1 MGTEKNMTGGP
12 EEKPQDAL
20 RTAMTISGDAAETPE
35 TSESGTPPDGSEY
48 RTAMT
53 ISGDS
58 AETPE
63 SDTPFDGS
71 EHRTAMTISGDDD
84 PEEAEK
90 TPSAAEAK
98 PAAVTDAT
106 LKMKT
111 DAATAA
117 TLKMKTDAVSSRR
130 SAGGPLLNPG
140 EKLGKYIIEK
150 RLGKGGM
157 GEVYLGKHEQL
168 GILRAIKV
176 LPQDLAKKNSQFF
189 ARFIREAKTACEI
202 RHSNVVNVMDVEN
215 DDARGIDYIV
225 MEYVDGGDVRGL
237 LKSSGHLTVDQSL
250 VIVEAVASALAA
262 ASEYGI
268 VHRDIKPDNIM
279 LTKRGEVKLAD
290 LGIAKSGDEDV
301 QLTKTNVM
309 MGTPAYLSPEQA
321 KDAKHVDVRAD
332 IYSLGATLFEM
343 LTGRIP
349 YPGSSVY
356 DIISKLHTDPVPNP
370 CDFNT
375 EIPPEIGKICM
386 TMMAKKPANRYQSA
400 AELLDV
406 LAKCRAHQKTV
417 IEAQRI
423 IREAIQ
429 TAYGED
435 AVAMTT
441 TLTRKPWLDL
451 RRWDVR
457 EWDIRNLAKWQ
468 KIAVGGFIALFVL
481 IVVLVVLTATRK
493 GTYVPASGLPPAAPA
508 PGGAAVRKVRPMFK
522 VQPAEAV
529 VTLRDQS
536 GCDYLPAVRKG
547 DTAVFAVPPGKYLYS
562 VSCDGFAAESGSLSI
577 DGDGIHE
584 FTLKPS
590 LLTIRT
596 EPRAV
601 VSLTA
606 PDGSEAGGGTA
617 DDQGIFSVSGLKAGQ
632 YILTSKLAG
641 RKTRREEL
649 AFGGDAVA
657 TRDFRL
663 GRAVTSA
670 KQYRLNFRIA
680 PVKATVTLRD
690 ERGEEV
696 VCSSKLGS
704 VCSYEVPA
712 GFYLYSVACPG
723 YAGVDGKCRIS
734 SGDVDV
740 ADIALKPYR
749 FTVSVEAGT
758 RVELVRHFTSVATQT
773 SETGELV
780 FEGLPAG
787 EYLMRCTRPGCVPA
801 VKNVKLPADRDART
815 AVVMEAELWDFTI
828 QAPPGS
834 RMILTQNGKKF
845 REMELRQA
853 ETALKLPQGEYHAA
867 FALGGYAD
875 RAVTFRVPQ
884 DQRAAVRMERNL
896 FLLTLHVTPQ
906 RALAEL
912 RREDGRGK
920 PVREHLNGVGAIRNL
935 TPGNYILRVSARGYD
950 DYQEAFTIS
959 NGDEERHITLK
970 KVYLTGGDRGGIIL
984 KEIKTGDNALDEY
997 IAQNGAEV
1005 KLKDSKLPWEKV
1017 RCPYSLKNVKSGKHY
1032 LLVRIPEKNIRGQE
1046 SDEIEVEPGK
1056 FTEYSMFLVTF

>member
-1 MGTEKNMTGGP
+1 MDTEKNTAGSP

-20 RTAMTISGDAAETPE
+20 RTAMTISGDAAESHEPE
-35 TSESGTPPDGSEY
+35 TPAPDASADGSEY

-53 ISGDS
+53 ISGDAAPDKAS
-58 AETPE
+58 ET
-63 SDTPFDGS
+63 
-71 EHRTAMTISGDDD
+71 
-84 PEEAEK
+84 
-90 TPSAAEAK
+90 K
-98 PAAVTDAT
+98 PP
-106 LKMKT
+106 
-111 DAATAA
+111 DAATEA
-117 TLKMKTDAVSSRR
+117 TLKMKTDAVTEATLKMKTDAVPSRR
-130 SAGGPLLNPG
+130 SAGGPLLSPG

-262 ASEYGI
+262 AAEYGI

-332 IYSLGATLFEM
+332 IYSLGATFFEM

-435 AVAMTT
+435 AVAATT

-457 EWDIRNLAKWQ
+457 DWDIRNLAKWQ
-468 KIAVGGFIALFVL
+468 KIAVGAFGALFVL
-481 IVVLVVLTATRK
+481 ILVLVILTATRRSA
-493 GTYVPASGLPPAAPA
+493 YVTASGLPTAPA
-508 PGGAAVRKVRPMFK
+508 SGGAVRKVRPMFK
-522 VQPAEAV
+522 VQPGEAV

-536 GCDYLPAVRKG
+536 GCDYLPSIRKG

-562 VSCDGFAAESGSLSI
+562 VSCDGFAAESGSVSI
-577 DGDGIHE
+577 EGDSVQE

-606 PDGSEAGGGTA
+606 PDGSEAGGGAA

-641 RKTRREEL
+641 RKTRREEI

-663 GRAVTSA
+663 GRSITSA

-712 GFYLYSVACPG
+712 GFYMYSVACPG

-749 FTVSVEAGT
+749 FTVAVEAGT

-787 EYLMRCTRPGCVPA
+787 EYLMRCNRSGCVPS

-815 AVVMEAELWDFTI
+815 KVVMEAELWDFTI

-853 ETALKLPQGEYHAA
+853 ETALKLPQGEYQAS
-867 FALGGYAD
+867 FTLDGYAD
-875 RAVTFRVPQ
+875 RAVMFRVPQ
-884 DQRAAVRMERNL
+884 DQRASVRMERNL

-912 RREDGRGK
+912 RREDGKGK
-920 PVREHLNGVGAIRNL
+920 TVREHLNGVGTIRNL
-935 TPGNYILRVSARGYD
+935 TPGNYVLRVSARGYD
-950 DYQEAFTIS
+950 DYQEAFTVS

-970 KVYLTGGDRGGIIL
+970 KVYLTGGDSGGIIL
-984 KEIKTGDNALDEY
+984 TEIKTGDNALDEY
-997 IAQNGAEV
+997 IAKNGAEV
-1005 KLKDSKLPWEKV
+1005 KLKDSNLPWEKV
-1017 RCPYSLKNVKSGKHY
+1017 RCPYSMKNVKAGKHY

-1046 SDEIEVEPGK
+1046 SDEIVVEPGK
-1056 FTEYSMFLVTF
+1056 FTEYAMFLVTF